1 MHSITPGLL
10 TSSPLIHLLSQIRVE
25 RRCGEGSG
33 GSMVRSVLYTVLYYT
48 VLYYTV
54 LYCTVLYCIL
64 YCMVRSRNAS
74 VADSRKSPKNGG
86 SSGSFKESGWQCLKY
101 LVYRLRLLIIFIRG
115 QQSKKVWPKH
125 QEDCPGG

>member
-10 TSSPLIHLLSQIRVE
+10 TSSPLIHLLSQIRIE

-33 GSMVRSVLYTVLYYT
+33 GSMVRSVLYPVLYP
-48 VLYYTV
+48 V

-64 YCMVRSRNAS
+64 YCIVRSRNAS

-86 SSGSFKESGWQCLKY
+86 SSGSFKESGWHCLTN
-101 LVYRLRLLIIFIRG
+101 LVYRMLLLIIFIRR
-115 QQSKKVWPKH
+115 QQSEKVWTKH
-125 QEDCPGG
+125 QEDCQGG

>member
-1 MHSITPGLL
+1 MKGA
-10 TSSPLIHLLSQIRVE
+10 
-25 RRCGEGSG
+25 GAAWSG
-33 GSMVRSVLYTVLYYT
+33 QYYILYCTI
-48 VLYYTV
+48 

>member
-33 GSMVRSVLYTVLYYT
+33 GSMVRSVLYT

-115 QQSKKVWPKH
+115 QQSEKVWTKH
-125 QEDCPGG
+125 QEDCQGG

>member
-10 TSSPLIHLLSQIRVE
+10 TSSPLIHLLSQIRIE

-33 GSMVRSVLYTVLYYT
+33 GSMVRSVLYT

>member
-1 MHSITPGLL
+1 MKGA
-10 TSSPLIHLLSQIRVE
+10 
-25 RRCGEGSG
+25 GAAWSG
-33 GSMVRSVLYTVLYYT
+33 QYCILYCILYNTVLYFAVSCT
-48 VLYYTV
+48 I
-54 LYCTVLYCIL
+54 LYCTVQ